1 MRGGAGISRF
11 AASSSYG
18 TITVNSPGMTK
29 LMTPAHMHISVE
41 VLSSVG
47 MLPSSTVG
55 APGTQGATVAG
66 IHGMGVRT
74 PIAAAVA
81 AATIGLAG
89 DIHMPNGMM
98 FTSGMLSMM
107 FASGTSS
114 VMTRLVGNTTS
125 ELGAIPMVHIM
136 VAPMQT
142 CIAICEPPA
151 GWLKGILAKPEM
163 NAT

>member
-18 TITVNSPGMTK
+18 TITVNSPGSTK
-29 LMTPAHMHISVE
+29 LITPAHMHISVE

-47 MLPSSTVG
+47 MSPSITVG
-55 APGTQGATVAG
+55 APGTHGATVMGMHG
-66 IHGMGVRT
+66 IGVST

-89 DIHMPNGMM
+89 DMHMPNGMM
-98 FTSGMLSMM
+98 FTIGILSMM
-107 FASGTSS
+107 LASGIS
-114 VMTRLVGNTTS
+114 LVKTMFVGRTTS
-125 ELGAIPMVHIM
+125 ELGATPMVHIM

-142 CIAICEPPA
+142 CI
-151 GWLKGILAKPEM
+151 GM
-163 NAT
+163 